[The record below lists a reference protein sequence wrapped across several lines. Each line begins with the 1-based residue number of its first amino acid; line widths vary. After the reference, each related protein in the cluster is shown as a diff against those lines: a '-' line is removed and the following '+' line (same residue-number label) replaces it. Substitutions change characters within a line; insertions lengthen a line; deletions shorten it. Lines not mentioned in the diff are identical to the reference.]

1 MADHVDVEPL
11 TEHETESVEA
21 VHPRVDPG
29 VVEDRAGDAFLD
41 DLDRLEPRHQELV
54 GDHLAVERLGIRV
67 VGSGRWRQPTQ
78 GRVGLAHHQFAQLR

>member
-1 MADHVDVEPL
+1 MPRSAPDVVGVQVVKDVVADHVDVEPL

-41 DLDRLEPRHQELV
+41 DLDRLEP
-54 GDHLAVERLGIRV
+54 
-67 VGSGRWRQPTQ
+67 
-78 GRVGLAHHQFAQLR
+78 